1 MIAASKPNR
10 ILTVTRLTLW
20 LILWLSIFPS
30 TGLLAKNFSTVVV
43 DPGHGGSDKG
53 SNWHGVYE
61 KKLSLDLAIRVQ
73 RMLKAKGVPAV
84 LTRSSD
90 KDVSLDERA
99 GIANRQQHFIFVSLH
114 FNGHRNTSYTGI
126 ESFYYPGSAKGRRLA
141 GKIQHELGKRI
152 HTKNRGIK
160 PARLK
165 VLRLTKGP
173 AVLIECGF
181 LSNGWER
188 DRCNAAWLREIIAE
202 EIVEGI
208 MAYQ

>member
-1 MIAASKPNR
+1 
-10 ILTVTRLTLW
+10 
-20 LILWLSIFPS
+20 
-30 TGLLAKNFSTVVV
+30 VVI

-53 SNWHGVYE
+53 SNWNGVYE
-61 KKLSLDLAIRVQ
+61 KKLSLDLAKRVQ

-84 LTRSSD
+84 LTRTSD
-90 KDVSLDERA
+90 NYVSLDERA
-99 GIANRQQHFIFVSLH
+99 AIANREQHFIFVSLH

-126 ESFYYPGSAKGRRLA
+126 ESFYYPGSSKGRQLA

-160 PARLK
+160 PSRLK
-165 VLRLTKGP
+165 VLRLAKGP

-181 LSNGWER
+181 LSNSWER
-188 DRCNAAWLREIIAE
+188 ERCNAAWLREIIAE

>member
-1 MIAASKPNR
+1 MIVSLQLNR
-10 ILTVTRLTLW
+10 LRPVARFALL
-20 LILWLSIFPS
+20 LILLSVFPS
-30 TGLLAKNFSTVVV
+30 TRAVAKNFSTVVI

-53 SNWHGVYE
+53 SNWHGVFE
-61 KKLSLDLAIRVQ
+61 KKLSLDLAKRVQ
-73 RMLKAKGVPAV
+73 RLLKAKGVSTV
-84 LTRSSD
+84 LTRTSD
-90 KDVSLDERA
+90 KYVSLDDRA
-99 GIANRQQHFIFVSLH
+99 AIANRKQHFIFVSLH

-126 ESFYYPGSAKGRRLA
+126 ESFYYPGSSKGRRLA